1 MVSFTNVLHISPDPI
16 YFINLISVS
25 PCFCINSFQ
34 MKFPLFVFFLM
45 LSAAPAAQNLMME
58 GRIFNKDSRG
68 PIPYANV
75 YNKNLLKG
83 TISNNDGY
91 FRIPVSGAGDSVVVS
106 FVGYRKQCI
115 IFNGKD
121 KFYTVLLETMP
132 QLLSEVMITAP
143 DDAWLR
149 NLLVDCRKRAPEANT
164 CAGAYYELK
173 SFVLD
178 QQVELVESFYN
189 VNMSG
194 YDLSSLDL
202 KAGRLA
208 LKPFRHGLF
217 VSMAGSRAITMLK
230 MFGNN
235 PYFPQSPLELPAGSI
250 KKQYYL
256 ELIRKFRD
264 DNLDSLYEI
273 RFTPRDTTGLY
284 FRGKVWLNPAT
295 RRIIRINLL
304 CPHSKKH
311 PFLPIFN
318 TDEISNVDF
327 NISKTFRAS
336 NGRMLFDHTDF
347 RYKIDYISRKG
358 TTDEMPYCVSTSAV
372 IYAFDY
378 EKLFSIPHF
387 PFKDDHID
395 DYKKISALPYND
407 FFWRNYSDYRLSD
420 EQQLNENFFSDTATI
435 TNVHLFTQQRV
446 FSLGLFENSFLQW
459 SEKRILFKENTPVPS
474 DKRIGELDFPA
485 DQYNLSIKIFMDINS
500 DQDST
505 HILTATIL
513 DPMESFYLLPM
524 DNITHCFINIWFDL
538 VEAERRRFDREL
550 ELSDKSGVTV
560 QKMYDALKIRI
571 ETMKQHYM
579 KETERGTRLEELRK
593 WNRKVF
599 TDLGIDNMA
608 FFHLNEH

>member
-1 MVSFTNVLHISPDPI
+1 MKIQL
-16 YFINLISVS
+16 FI
-25 PCFCINSFQ
+25 
-34 MKFPLFVFFLM
+34 LFIL
-45 LSAAPAAQNLMME
+45 LSACLSAQNLMME
-58 GRIFNKDSRG
+58 GRILNKG
-68 PIPYANV
+68 TGEPIAYANV

-83 TISNNDGY
+83 TISNSDGY
-91 FRIPVSGAGDSVVVS
+91 FRIPVGSAGDSVIVS
-106 FVGYRKQCI
+106 FVGYKKQCI
-115 IFNGKD
+115 IYNGKD
-121 KFYTVLLETMP
+121 RFYRVFLETMP
-132 QLLSEVMITAP
+132 QLLSEVLISAP

-149 NLLVDCRKRAPEANT
+149 NLLVECRKRASVANT
-164 CAGAYYELK
+164 SAGAYYELK
-173 SFVLD
+173 SFVQD

-189 VNMSG
+189 VNMTG

-235 PYFPQSPLELPAGSI
+235 PYFPQSPLELTAGSI
-250 KKQYYL
+250 KKQFYL
-256 ELIRKFRD
+256 ELNRKFRD

-273 RFTPRDTTGLY
+273 RFTPRDTSGLY
-284 FRGKVWLNPAT
+284 FRGKVWLNPVT
-295 RRIIRINLL
+295 KQIMRINLQ
-304 CPHSKKH
+304 CRHSKKH

-327 NISKTFRAS
+327 NISKTFRLH

-347 RYKIDYISRKG
+347 RYNIDYISRKG
-358 TTDEMPYCVSTSAV
+358 TTDEMPYCVATSAV

-420 EQQLNENFFSDTATI
+420 EQHLNEKFFSDTTTI
-435 TNVHLFTQQRV
+435 TNVHLFSQQRV

-459 SEKRILFKENTPVPS
+459 SAKRILFKENTPVPS

-485 DQYNLSIKIFMDINS
+485 DQYNLSIKIFMDINP

-524 DNITHCFINIWFDL
+524 DNTTHCFINIWFDL
-538 VEAERRRFDREL
+538 VEAERRRFEKEL
-550 ELSDKSGVTV
+550 ELSDKTGATV
-560 QKMYDALKIRI
+560 QKMYDSLLLRI
-571 ETMKQHYM
+571 ETMKQQFM
-579 KETERGTRLEELRK
+579 KETERGTRLEELKK
-593 WNRKVF
+593 WNGVVF
-599 TDLGIDNMA
+599 RDLGIDNMA
-608 FFHLNEH
+608 FFHLNDH